1 MSGSDP
7 YGHQKSYLVTHLII
21 INTYLSRFD
30 MPHRNQFFFQ
40 HFNRYKFNSIYCV
53 CMVSIALGLLIN
65 IASAVDDTGDKR
77 TTPQTGKATIE
88 VYDSQAT
95 DTPRMDAQIAASSAK
110 LPAGFRL
117 QVAAQQPDV
126 AQPIAMA
133 WDSRGRLWIV
143 ENYTYAEQKMKFEDR
158 LSDRILIFEDRDND
172 GTLETRK
179 VFWDQGKHVTSIEI
193 GYGGVWV
200 LGPPQLLFI
209 PDHDR
214 DDVPDSEPQVVLDG
228 FDALTTHHNMAN
240 GLRFGPDGWLYGRHG
255 IQAVSKVG
263 PPGSS
268 DLERKS
274 FSCAIWRYHPQQKI
288 VDVVTH
294 GTTNSWGMDWD
305 KNGHLF
311 FINTVIGH
319 LWHALPNAHLRRMY
333 GEHIA
338 PDIYES
344 MEMVADHFHFDQ
356 GKEDWTAVRKG
367 VSDATDAAGGGHAH
381 SGMLIYQADQWPQE
395 YRDKLYTINFHGRRL
410 NVERLDRGEAGFIG
424 RHEADF
430 CFMADPWFRGIDLS
444 TGPDGSVFILD
455 WSDTGEC
462 HENDGVHRQSGT
474 IYRLTY
480 GDKKLQPVTDLR
492 ALSDADLLDY
502 AKSDNAWYSRQ
513 AQIILR
519 ERKIANLLEP
529 KTIANLKQ
537 IVSPEHRHQVSL
549 RELWAAQACGV
560 VDIETLYDL
569 LSHPNEHIRCS
580 AIRSL
585 SEPSIASQVEV
596 AKLLSSANKETSNLA
611 RLYWL
616 GALPRWNGDGWWN
629 IATTMIKPNT
639 LDQDRDYPLMLWY
652 AIKDRLVQQ
661 PAQGAEFLGKLYQT
675 VEAKRLESVPFRKVV
690 HFAARRL
697 ATIMQQD
704 PLGIESLVKVANRVG
719 SSMQKDVMLGM
730 FEGTKGRSRLESP
743 SDFETLA
750 ASLQP
755 ALVDPS
761 EQDKLKRLRAIF
773 GDGLARE
780 QLEALVNDQSQEGSS
795 RREALLSLYVTKSDG
810 TYTLAK
816 KYVRDLAL
824 QSAAIEIILKSGS
837 VADAQ
842 EIIDLFT
849 QPFAIR
855 GEARDVVIRGL
866 AGRRETI
873 PLLIEA
879 VEAKRI
885 DSNLVD
891 AIILRQF
898 VMLDDSAITSRV
910 EKIWPQVSS
919 FGKDKLT
926 KIQALEK
933 LVNESEKTPDLANG
947 RQLFRQHCSSCHKL
961 FGEGG
966 TTAPELTGAQRSN
979 LRYLSE
985 NIIDPSASVADN
997 YRVTLF
1003 QMSDGTL
1010 VSGVAIIEDS
1020 ATVTV
1025 QTTKD
1030 KIVIEKSEIES
1041 RKRSTQSLMPEGL
1054 LDTLDDQANIDLVAY
1069 LKSSHQVP

>member
-1 MSGSDP
+1 M
-7 YGHQKSYLVTHLII
+7 HLLEQISYHHLGC
-21 INTYLSRFD
+21 NCLRSLYRF
-30 MPHRNQFFFQ
+30 
-40 HFNRYKFNSIYCV
+40 CLTL
-53 CMVSIALGLLIN
+53 IALGAFGNVLL
-65 IASAVDDTGDKR
+65 AVDDSDKSR
-77 TTPQTGKATIE
+77 TTAQTGKATIE
-88 VYDSQAT
+88 VYDSQVT
-95 DTPRMDAQIAASSAK
+95 DTPRMDAMRAASSAK
-110 LPAGFRL
+110 IPAGFRL

-193 GYGGVWV
+193 GFGGVWV

-209 PDHDR
+209 PDQDR
-214 DDVPDSEPQVVLDG
+214 DDVPDAEPQVVLDG

-333 GEHIA
+333 GEHLA

-381 SGMLIYQADQWPQE
+381 SGMLIYQSDQWPQE

-410 NVERLDRGEAGFIG
+410 NVERLDRGEAGFVG
-424 RHEADF
+424 RHEADL

-480 GDKKLQPVTDLR
+480 EPNVPHSVTDLR
-492 ALSDADLLDY
+492 IASDEALLNYARSDD
-502 AKSDNAWYSRQ
+502 AWYSRQ
-513 AQIILR
+513 ALLVLR
-519 ERKIANLLEP
+519 ERRLANHLESE
-529 KTIANLKQ
+529 TIATLKR
-537 IVSPEHRHQVSL
+537 IVAPENQHRFNL
-549 RELWAAQACGV
+549 RELWAAQACGCV
-560 VDIETLYDL
+560 ELETLYEL
-569 LSHPNEHIRCS
+569 LTHTDEHVRCS
-580 AIRSL
+580 VIRSL
-585 SEPSIASQVEV
+585 TEPSVASQVDV
-596 AKLLSSANKETSNLA
+596 ARLLSCAEKETSNLA

-616 GALPRWNGDGWWN
+616 GAMPSWNGDDWWKL
-629 IATTMIKPNT
+629 AATMIKPTT

-661 PAQGAEFLGKLYQT
+661 PTQGVAFLSMFYAPKDVTQ
-675 VEAKRLESVPFRKVV
+675 VESVPFGKVV
-690 HFAARRL
+690 RFASRRL
-697 ATIMQQD
+697 ASIMQQD
-704 PLGIESLVKVANRVG
+704 PLGIDSLVGIANRTG
-719 SSMQKDVMLGM
+719 LSMQKDVMHGM
-730 FEGTKGRSRLESP
+730 FDGTQGRSRLVPPAGFEILAEAVHGAIQAP
-743 SDFETLA
+743 SD
-750 ASLQP
+750 
-755 ALVDPS
+755 
-761 EQDKLKRLRAIF
+761 QDKLKRLRTIF
-773 GDGLARE
+773 GDGLARD
-780 QLEALVNDQSQEGSS
+780 QLEGMVHDQSHDSSS
-795 RREALLSLYVTKSDG
+795 RREALLSLYATKSEG
-810 TYTLAK
+810 TYELAK
-816 KYVRDLAL
+816 KYVKDMAV
-824 QSAAIEIILKSGS
+824 QAAAIEIVLRSGS
-837 VADAQ
+837 ITDAK
-842 EIIDLFT
+842 EILDLFA

-855 GEARDVVIRGL
+855 GEARDVVVRGL
-866 AGRRETI
+866 ANRRDTI

-879 VEAKRI
+879 VEAGRI
-885 DSNLVD
+885 DSKLID
-891 AIILRQF
+891 ATILRQL
-898 VMLDDSAITSRV
+898 VMLEDPGVTSRV
-910 EKIWPQVSS
+910 EKIWPQTKS
-919 FGKDKLT
+919 FGKDKLS
-926 KIQALEK
+926 KIQSLET
-933 LVNESEKTPDLANG
+933 LVNESQQTANLVNG

-966 TTAPELTGAQRSN
+966 ATAPDLTGAQRSN

-985 NIIDPSASVADN
+985 NIIDPSASVAEN

-1003 QMSDGTL
+1003 QLVGGTL
-1010 VSGVAIIEDS
+1010 VSGVAVIEDS

-1025 QTTKD
+1025 QTTRD
-1030 KIVIEKSEIES
+1030 KIVIEKGEIES

-1054 LDTLDDQANIDLVAY
+1054 LDSLDDQAKIDLMAY
-1069 LKSSHQVP
+1069 LRSSHQVP

>member
-1 MSGSDP
+1 
-7 YGHQKSYLVTHLII
+7 LVVFGNVTLA
-21 INTYLSRFD
+21 F
-30 MPHRNQFFFQ
+30 
-40 HFNRYKFNSIYCV
+40 
-53 CMVSIALGLLIN
+53 
-65 IASAVDDTGDKR
+65 DDTDKSR
-77 TTPQTGKATIE
+77 TTAQTGKATIE

-95 DTPRMDAQIAASSAK
+95 DTPRMDAQAAAAAAK

-133 WDSRGRLWIV
+133 WDSRGRLWVV

-158 LSDRILIFEDRDND
+158 LSDRILIFEDQNND

-179 VFWDQGKHVTSIEI
+179 VFWDQGKHITSIEI
-193 GYGGVWV
+193 GFGGVWV

-209 PDHDR
+209 PDQDR
-214 DDVPDSEPQVVLDG
+214 DDVPDGEPQVVLDG

-274 FSCAIWRYHPQQKI
+274 FSCAIWRYHPQQKM

-410 NVERLDRGEAGFIG
+410 NVERLDRGDAGFIG
-424 RHEADF
+424 RHEEDF

-480 GDKKLQPVTDLR
+480 GDKKHDSVKDLR
-492 ALSDADLLDY
+492 ETSDNVLLDY
-502 AKSDNAWYSRQ
+502 AKSDNAWYARQ
-513 AQIILR
+513 ALVILR
-519 ERKIANLLEP
+519 ERQIANRLEP
-529 KTIANLKQ
+529 QTKSLLKR
-537 IVSPEHRHQVSL
+537 IVSPEHCHQASL
-549 RELWAAQACGV
+549 REIWVAQACGV
-560 VDIETLYDL
+560 VELETLYDL

-580 AIRSL
+580 VIRSL
-585 SEPSIASQVEV
+585 SEPSRASQVDV
-596 AKLLSSANKETSNLA
+596 AKLLASAEKETSNLV

-616 GALPRWNGDGWWN
+616 GAMPRWNGDGWWN
-629 IATTMIKPNT
+629 IAATMLQPT
-639 LDQDRDYPLMLWY
+639 SLDQDRDYPLMLWY
-652 AIKDRLVQQ
+652 AIKDRIVQQ
-661 PAQGAEFLGKLYQT
+661 PTQGSEFLAKFYQAADANQ
-675 VEAKRLESVPFRKVV
+675 VETAPFRKVV

-704 PLGIESLVKVANRVG
+704 PVGIGSLVKVANRTG
-719 SSMQKDVMLGM
+719 LSMQRDVLLGM
-730 FEGTKGRSRLESP
+730 CEGTKGRSKLESP
-743 SDFETLA
+743 AAFETLA
-750 ASLQP
+750 ESLRI
-755 ALVDPS
+755 ALMDPS
-761 EQDKLKRLRAIF
+761 ELDKLNRLRTIF

-780 QLEALVNDQSQEGSS
+780 QLEAMVNDQSQEGSS
-795 RREALLSLYVTKSDG
+795 RREALLSLYTTKSEGAYD
-810 TYTLAK
+810 LAK
-816 KYVRDLAL
+816 KYVLDMAV
-824 QSAAIEIILKSGS
+824 QAAAIEIILKTGS
-837 VADAQ
+837 NTDVK
-842 EIIDLFT
+842 EIIDRFT

-855 GEARDVVIRGL
+855 GEARDIVIRGL
-866 AGRRETI
+866 ANRRETI

-879 VEAKRI
+879 VESNRI
-885 DSNLVD
+885 DPKLVD
-891 AIILRQF
+891 ATMLRQF
-898 VMLDDSAITSRV
+898 VMLDDPAITARV
-910 EKIWPQVSS
+910 EKIWPQIKA
-919 FGKDKLT
+919 FGKEKLT

-933 LVNESEKTPDLANG
+933 LVTESDKAPHLANG
-947 RQLFRQHCSSCHKL
+947 RLLFRQHCSSCHKL

-1003 QMSDGTL
+1003 QMADGTL
-1010 VSGVAIIEDS
+1010 VSGVAVIEDP

-1041 RKRSTQSLMPEGL
+1041 RKTSTQSLMPEGL
-1054 LDTLDDQANIDLVAY
+1054 LDSLDDQAKIDLMAY

>member
-1 MSGSDP
+1 M
-7 YGHQKSYLVTHLII
+7 HLLKQISYHHLGW
-21 INTYLSRFD
+21 NCLRSLYRFCLT
-30 MPHRNQFFFQ
+30 
-40 HFNRYKFNSIYCV
+40 SIV
-53 CMVSIALGLLIN
+53 LGVFGNVLL
-65 IASAVDDTGDKR
+65 AVDDTDKSR
-77 TTPQTGKATIE
+77 TTAQTGKATIE
-88 VYDSQAT
+88 VYDSQVT
-95 DTPRMDAQIAASSAK
+95 DTPRMDAQAAAAAAK
-110 LPAGFRL
+110 LPEGFRL

-193 GYGGVWV
+193 GFGGVWV

-209 PDHDR
+209 PDQDR
-214 DDVPDSEPQVVLDG
+214 DDVPDGEPQVVLDG

-255 IQAVSKVG
+255 IQAISKVG

-381 SGMLIYQADQWPQE
+381 SGMLIYQSDQWPQE

-410 NVERLDRGEAGFIG
+410 NVERLDRGDAGFIG

-444 TGPDGSVFILD
+444 AGPDGSVFILD

-474 IYRLTY
+474 IYRLSY
-480 GDKKLQPVTDLR
+480 GTNAPQTVADLR
-492 ALSDADLLDY
+492 TASDKVLLSY

-513 AQIILR
+513 ALLILR
-519 ERKIANLLEP
+519 ERQLANRLE
-529 KTIANLKQ
+529 TETLDSIKQ
-537 IVSPEHRHQVSL
+537 LVAPEHLMQLSL
-549 RELWAAQACGV
+549 RELWAAQACGCV
-560 VDIETLYDL
+560 EMETLYGL
-569 LSHPNEHIRCS
+569 LAHTDEHIRCS
-580 AIRSL
+580 VIRSL
-585 SEPSIASQVEV
+585 SDPRVAVQVNV
-596 AKLLSSANKETSNLA
+596 SRLLSSAENETSNLA

-616 GALPRWNGDGWWN
+616 GAMPSWNGDGWWN
-629 IATTMIKPNT
+629 IATAMIQPKS

-661 PAQGAEFLGKLYQT
+661 PTQGATFL
-675 VEAKRLESVPFRKVV
+675 AKFYIETNVHQVESVPFAKVV
-690 HFAARRL
+690 RFASRRL
-697 ATIMQQD
+697 ASIMQQD
-704 PLGIESLVKVANRVG
+704 PLGIESLVGIANRTG
-719 SSMQKDVMLGM
+719 LSMQNDVILGL
-730 FEGTKGRSRLESP
+730 FDGTKGRSRLLPPEGFGILVESLNRAIKAP
-743 SDFETLA
+743 ID
-750 ASLQP
+750 
-755 ALVDPS
+755 
-761 EQDKLKRLRAIF
+761 QDKLKRLRTIF
-773 GDGLARE
+773 GDGLARD
-780 QLEALVNDQSQEGSS
+780 QLEVMVNDPSLDSIS
-795 RREALLSLYVTKSDG
+795 RREALLSLYATKSEG
-810 TYTLAK
+810 TYELAK
-816 KYVRDLAL
+816 KYVKDLAV
-824 QSAAIEIILKSGS
+824 QAAAIEIVLRSGS
-837 VADAQ
+837 ITDAK
-842 EIIDLFT
+842 EVLDLFI

-855 GEARDVVIRGL
+855 GEARDLVVRGL
-866 AGRRETI
+866 ANRRDTI
-873 PLLIEA
+873 SLLIEA
-879 VEAKRI
+879 VEAGRI
-885 DSNLVD
+885 DSKLVD
-891 AIILRQF
+891 ATMLRQF
-898 VMLDDSAITSRV
+898 VMLDDPAITSRV
-910 EKIWPQVSS
+910 EKIWPQTKS
-919 FGKDKLT
+919 FGKDKLE
-926 KIQALEK
+926 KIQTLER
-933 LVNESEKTPDLANG
+933 LVNESNKTASLTNG

-966 TTAPELTGAQRSN
+966 ATGPDLTGAQRSN

-1003 QMSDGTL
+1003 QMADGIL
-1010 VSGVAIIEDS
+1010 ISGVAVLEDA

-1030 KIVIEKSEIES
+1030 KIVIEKGEIES

-1054 LDTLDDQANIDLVAY
+1054 LDSLDDQAKIDLMAY

>member
-1 MSGSDP
+1 AISD
-7 YGHQKSYLVTHLII
+7 
-21 INTYLSRFD
+21 
-30 MPHRNQFFFQ
+30 
-40 HFNRYKFNSIYCV
+40 
-53 CMVSIALGLLIN
+53 
-65 IASAVDDTGDKR
+65 
-77 TTPQTGKATIE
+77 
-88 VYDSQAT
+88 
-95 DTPRMDAQIAASSAK
+95 
-110 LPAGFRL
+110 
-117 QVAAQQPDV
+117 
-126 AQPIAMA
+126 
-133 WDSRGRLWIV
+133 
-143 ENYTYAEQKMKFEDR
+143 
-158 LSDRILIFEDRDND
+158 
-172 GTLETRK
+172 
-179 VFWDQGKHVTSIEI
+179 
-193 GYGGVWV
+193 
-200 LGPPQLLFI
+200 
-209 PDHDR
+209 
-214 DDVPDSEPQVVLDG
+214 
-228 FDALTTHHNMAN
+228 
-240 GLRFGPDGWLYGRHG
+240 
-255 IQAVSKVG
+255 
-263 PPGSS
+263 S
-268 DLERKS
+268 DL
-274 FSCAIWRYHPQQKI
+274 
-288 VDVVTH
+288 
-294 GTTNSWGMDWD
+294 
-305 KNGHLF
+305 
-311 FINTVIGH
+311 
-319 LWHALPNAHLRRMY
+319 
-333 GEHIA
+333 
-338 PDIYES
+338 
-344 MEMVADHFHFDQ
+344 
-356 GKEDWTAVRKG
+356 
-367 VSDATDAAGGGHAH
+367 
-381 SGMLIYQADQWPQE
+381 
-395 YRDKLYTINFHGRRL
+395 
-410 NVERLDRGEAGFIG
+410 
-424 RHEADF
+424 
-430 CFMADPWFRGIDLS
+430 
-444 TGPDGSVFILD
+444 
-455 WSDTGEC
+455 
-462 HENDGVHRQSGT
+462 
-474 IYRLTY
+474 LT
-480 GDKKLQPVTDLR
+480 
-492 ALSDADLLDY
+492 Y

-513 AQIILR
+513 ALLILR
-519 ERKIANLLEP
+519 ERQVTNLLEQQT
-529 KTIANLKQ
+529 KEILKQ
-537 IVSPEHRHQVSL
+537 FVAPENRHKMSL

-560 VDIETLYDL
+560 VEFETLYDL
-569 LSHPNEHIRCS
+569 LSHPNEHVRCS
-580 AIRSL
+580 VIRSL
-585 SEPSIASQVEV
+585 SEPSMASQVEV
-596 AKLLSSANKETSNLA
+596 AKLLSSADKETSNLA

-629 IATTMIKPNT
+629 IAATMIKPKT

-661 PAQGAEFLGKLYQT
+661 PAQGAEFLAKLYQAT
-675 VEAKRLESVPFRKVV
+675 NSNASESVPFRRVA

-704 PLGIESLVKVANRVG
+704 PLGMESLVKVANRVG

-750 ASLQP
+750 ESLHP

-761 EQDKLKRLRAIF
+761 EQDKLKRLRTIF

-780 QLEALVNDQSQEGSS
+780 QLEALVNDPSQESSS

-810 TYTLAK
+810 TSALAK
-816 KYVRDLAL
+816 KYVRDLAV

-873 PLLIEA
+873 SLLIEA

-891 AIILRQF
+891 AIMLRQF
-898 VMLDDSAITSRV
+898 VMLDDPAITSRV
-910 EKIWPQVSS
+910 ETIWPQVSS
-919 FGKDKLT
+919 FGKDKIT

-933 LVNESEKTPDLANG
+933 LVNESDKAPDLANG

-1003 QMSDGTL
+1003 QMADGTL

-1025 QTTKD
+1025 QTTRD

-1054 LDTLDDQANIDLVAY
+1054 LDTLDDQAKIDLMAY